1 MIVENKEATL
11 NKANEISSK
20 LLKIIIEDTKDFN
33 CEDDPAE
40 QIYLISHVIGNLLAK
55 SCLSLEE
62 YGKIYGIENLTYDS
76 ILEWITLIT
85 KEMIQVKNK

>member
-1 MIVENKEATL
+1 MIVENKELTL
-11 NKANEISSK
+11 NKANEIASK

-33 CEDDPAE
+33 CQDDPAE
-40 QIYLISHVIGNLLAK
+40 QIYLISHIIGNLLNK

-62 YGKIYGIENLTYDS
+62 YGKIYGIENLTFES

-85 KEMIQVKNK
+85 KEIVKVGKK